1 MKLIEHDIWF
11 STLKIS
17 DNIKT
22 RLLKELG
29 NIDNVWRYSR
39 DDSHMLLGD
48 NNECRIKEKMKN
60 SLISKDVDY
69 IKRTIYKNEISIVR
83 YNDALFPPKL
93 KYFDDSPCILFY
105 KGDLKKLNARKSA
118 AVVGSRK
125 CSTYGISAAASIVRD
140 LCKYE
145 FNIISGLAKGIDGIA
160 HKSCIS
166 NGGYTCGV
174 LGSGLDIVYP
184 RENADLYREM
194 YKNGCVISEVV
205 PGTKPAAY
213 NFPRRN
219 RIISGLSDVVI
230 VVEAGEKSG
239 SLITAGLALDQG
251 KEVFAVPGSIFSETS
266 RGTNNLLKG
275 SAAVYTDISY
285 VLEALKLNF
294 NILDDCR
301 CLIPDKDQNAIFNLL
316 SEKPMHLDEIINITH
331 IDIKQLFELLF
342 ELQLDNRI
350 LCLPGNYYI
359 RAENE

>member
-11 STLKIS
+11 STLKIT
-17 DNIKT
+17 DRIKT
-22 RLLKELG
+22 SLLKELG
-29 NIDNVWRYSR
+29 STENVWGYSR
-39 DDSHMLLGD
+39 DNSHMFLND
-48 NNECRIKEKMKN
+48 HNEFRIKEKMKLP
-60 SLISKDVDY
+60 LISKDTDH
-69 IKRTIYKNEISIVR
+69 IKRTIYKNEIRIVN
-83 YNDALFPPKL
+83 YNDACYPSSL
-93 KYFDDSPCILFY
+93 KNFDDSPGILFY
-105 KGDLKKLNARKSA
+105 RGDIKKLNNRKNA

-125 CSTYGISAAASIVRD
+125 CSTYGRSAAASIVRD
-140 LCKYE
+140 LCRYE
-145 FNIISGLAKGIDGIA
+145 FNIISGLAQGIDGIA

-166 NGGYTCGV
+166 NGGFTCGI
-174 LGSGLDIVYP
+174 LGCGIDIIYP
-184 RENADLYREM
+184 RENVELYREM

-230 VVEAGEKSG
+230 IVEAGEKSG

-301 CLIPDKDQNAIFNLL
+301 CLIPDKKQSEIFSLL
-316 SEKPMHLDEIINITH
+316 SEKPMHIDEIINITH

-350 LCLPGNYYI
+350 FCLPGNYYI
-359 RAENE
+359 RAES